1 MQEIAWN
8 NYIGKTTVHC
18 ILEETCEVLWKVLAP
33 IVLPQPSSEDLIKIS
48 EGFYKRWNIP
58 NCIGAVDGKHIVIQS
73 PKNSGSRYFSFKK
86 SFRYVL
92 FDTNFSNG

>member
-33 IVLPQPSSEDLIKIS
+33 IVLPQPSREDLAIIA
-48 EGFYKRWNIP
+48 EGFYNRWNIP
-58 NCIGAVDGKHIVIQS
+58 NCIGAVDGKHIIIQCL
-73 PKNSGSRYFSFKK
+73 KNSGTAFFSYKK
-86 SFRYVL
+86 SFRYAL
-92 FDTNFSNG
+92 FCKNFTND